1 MSLHITSTTVSA
13 NTKSCGAKPST
24 KDELR
29 KIIEFELEHQGPDA
43 DLNFIDTSK
52 ITDMYSLFRD
62 LTIRNIKI
70 DQWDVSN
77 VGNMSYMFHDCKEF
91 NADLSGWDVSN
102 VEVMDYMFDGC
113 YLFNSDLSSWE
124 TRVAK
129 VKYAMGAFSACKSL
143 NCDLS
148 GWKLN
153 NLLIWNDMFYNC
165 PKMQHELKPK
175 RVIV

>member
-1 MSLHITSTTVSA
+1 MSLHVTSTTKSA
-13 NTKSCGAKPST
+13 KLQPKT

-29 KIIEFELEHQGPDA
+29 KIIEAELEFQGPDA

-62 LTIRNIKI
+62 LDIRNIKI
-70 DQWDVSN
+70 DQWDTSN
-77 VGNMSYMFHDCKEF
+77 VINMSYMFHDCKEF

-102 VEVMDYMFDGC
+102 VEVMDYMFAGC
-113 YLFNSDLSSWE
+113 YLFNSDLSSWG

-129 VKYAMGAFSACKSL
+129 VKYAMGAFSACKAL

-165 PKMQHELKPK
+165 PKMQRELKPK